1 MDTKKI
7 LCVGIV
13 TVDVLTRPVSA
24 LPPAGIAAHVD
35 SVSMHV
41 GGCAANAAAALVKMG
56 FDPALVIKTGDDGF
70 AGFVRN
76 TLSSVGVDLSRT
88 VTDPAL
94 ETGATTVLVSPG
106 GERSFLHNPGAN
118 DRLLSSDV
126 PDSLLDEC
134 DILFIAGTF
143 LMEDFDG
150 EECRKLLLRAK
161 EKGLFT
167 CLDTAWDFRGY
178 WMKKLGPC
186 LPLLDLFMPSYDE
199 AVALADGEKSLPG
212 LADCF
217 FQKGAKNVVIKC
229 GADGAY
235 IAEAGKEPFLSPS
248 FPVEK
253 PADTTGAGDSF
264 CAGFLAALSLGRSFE
279 EAGRLGNAIGHFCV
293 TGVGATSGIPT
304 LKEAEKY
311 MNEHAKPPIFGYK

>member
-1 MDTKKI
+1 MKKI

-13 TVDVLTRPVSA
+13 TVDVITRPVSA
-24 LPPAGIAAHVD
+24 LPPAGGMTHVE

-41 GGCAANAAAALVKMG
+41 GGCAANAAADLSRMG
-56 FDPALVIKTGDDGF
+56 FSPALVIKTGDDGF
-70 AGFVRN
+70 ASFVRN
-76 TLSSVGVDLSRT
+76 YLSSVGVDLSGV

-94 ETGATTVLVSPG
+94 ETGATAVLVSPS

-134 DILFIAGTF
+134 DFLFVAGTF

-150 EECRKLLLRAK
+150 EECRKLLIRAR

-178 WMKKLGPC
+178 WMKKLGLC
-186 LPLLDLFMPSYDE
+186 LPYLDLFMPSYDE
-199 AVALADGEKSLPG
+199 AVRLADGETSLPA
-212 LADCF
+212 LADF
-217 FQKGAKNVVIKC
+217 FFSHGAKNVVIKC
-229 GADGAY
+229 GSDGAY

-264 CAGFLAALSLGRSFE
+264 CAGFLAALSMGRNFE
-279 EAGRLGNAIGHFCV
+279 EASRLGNVIGHFCV
-293 TGVGATSGIPT
+293 TGVGASSGIPS
-304 LKEAEKY
+304 LEEAEEY
-311 MNEHAKPPIFGYK
+311 MKKHAKPLIFGNK

>member
-1 MDTKKI
+1 MKKI

-13 TVDVLTRPVSA
+13 TVDVITRPVSA

-41 GGCAANAAAALVKMG
+41 GGCAANAAADLVKMG

-76 TLSSVGVDLSRT
+76 YLSSVGVDLSHT

-94 ETGATTVLVSPG
+94 ETAATTVLVSPG

-118 DRLLSSDV
+118 DRLLASDV

-134 DILFIAGTF
+134 DILFVAGTF

-150 EECRKLLLRAK
+150 EECRKLLLRAR

-178 WMKKLGPC
+178 WMKKLAPC

-199 AVALADGEKSLPG
+199 AVALADGETSLPR
-212 LADCF
+212 LAECF
-217 FQKGAKNVVIKC
+217 FRKGAKNVVIKC

-235 IAEAGKEPFLSPS
+235 VAEAGKEPFLSPS

-264 CAGFLAALSLGRSFE
+264 CAGFLAALSMGKGYE
-279 EAGRLGNAIGHFCV
+279 EASRLGNAIGHFCV
-293 TGVGATSGIPT
+293 TGVGASSGIPT
-304 LKEAEKY
+304 LKEAEEY
-311 MNEHAKPPIFGYK
+311 MNGHAKPLIFGYK